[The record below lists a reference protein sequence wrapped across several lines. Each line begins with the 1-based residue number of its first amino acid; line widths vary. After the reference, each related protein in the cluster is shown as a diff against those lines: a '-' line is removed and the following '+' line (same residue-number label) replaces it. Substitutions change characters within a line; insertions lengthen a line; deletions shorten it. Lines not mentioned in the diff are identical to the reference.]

1 MGPQQGGG
9 SAVAPN
15 WACLPHLPRWPLLHC
30 PGQAVAGT
38 PIHQGL
44 SKAEEGEAWIRHLA
58 HAVLLP
64 SHRML
69 CPLQMLSTGDRKLQ
83 SSHSMP
89 FYRCMLLLP
98 QLLTMKISWKKAKRC
113 PEGRAEKCGRINPA
127 AKGKV

>member
-44 SKAEEGEAWIRHLA
+44 SKAEEGEAWIRQGRGKPDTTPRVGGA
-58 HAVLLP
+58 AVTVRGAALLVGAEEGG
-64 SHRML
+64 S
-69 CPLQMLSTGDRKLQ
+69 C
-83 SSHSMP
+83 
-89 FYRCMLLLP
+89 
-98 QLLTMKISWKKAKRC
+98 SW
-113 PEGRAEKCGRINPA
+113 N
-127 AKGKV
+127 